1 MKQIQTYIISGII
14 VIIAVTGLSFSESTR
29 RSMLC
34 SEIEINIDNNT
45 DSNNFVR
52 HQDVLQLIEPYTDSI
67 NSQKIPSI
75 SLHDIEQTILNHPS
89 VENCNV
95 YVTVHGKMCI
105 VISQRSPLIRIES
118 KHDSFYID
126 KKGRLMP
133 LSKSYTS
140 HSIIASGKINAGYR
154 EKYNILVPNEDT
166 DTTLRNLYTIAQ
178 YINTNELL
186 ESIIEQIHITDGDEY
201 ILISKIGPTYIHIGS
216 PENLAYKLRN
226 LEAFYHSKKAR
237 ELWDTYRTINLKYKN
252 QIICT
257 KK

>member
-29 RSMLC
+29 NSMLC
-34 SEIEINIDNNT
+34 TEIAINIDNNT
-45 DSNNFVR
+45 DSNNFIR
-52 HQDVLQLIEPYTDSI
+52 HQDVLQLIQPYTDSI
-67 NSQKIPSI
+67 NSRKISSI
-75 SLHDIEQTILNHPS
+75 SLHKIEKTILNHPS

-95 YVTVHGKMCI
+95 YITVHGKMCI
-105 VISQRSPLIRIES
+105 DISQRTPLVRIES

-133 LSKSYTS
+133 LSKNYTS
-140 HSIIASGKINAGYR
+140 HSIIATGNINAGYR
-154 EKYNILVPNEDT
+154 EKYNILIPNQ
-166 DTTLRNLYTIAQ
+166 DTTLHNLYTIAQ
-178 YINTNELL
+178 FITNNELL
-186 ESIIEQIHITDGDEY
+186 ESIIEQIHITEGNEY
-201 ILISKIGPTYIHIGS
+201 ILVSKVGPTYIHIGS
-216 PENLAYKLRN
+216 PEHLTYKLRN

-237 ELWDTYRTINLKYKN
+237 ELWNTYRTINLKYKN